1 MILPSM
7 MFMYMFSLKK
17 KIMREPTERDYIDIN
32 TCPFPYQ
39 PVYHPKGAR
48 PPRGARHVLWV

>member
-32 TCPFPYQ
+32 T
-39 PVYHPKGAR
+39 
-48 PPRGARHVLWV
+48 